1 MVDLPPLITLVIYDI
16 EDDKLRSEVAAF
28 LKSKGLKRIQY
39 SAFIGPLTDSYRMDV
54 IAGLRRLVKNFK
66 ANIQI
71 YPLTPA
77 SYNMRVVI
85 GTPLYDEAGDEEL
98 IVT

>member
-16 EDDKLRSEVAAF
+16 EDDKLRSEVAEF

-39 SAFIGPLTDSYRMDV
+39 SAFIGPLTDSQRMDTV
-54 IAGLRRLVKNFK
+54 AGLRRLTKDSK
-66 ANIQI
+66 ANIQV

-77 SYNMRVVI
+77 SYNMRIMI
-85 GTPLYDEAGDEEL
+85 GTPLYDEAREEGL

>member
-1 MVDLPPLITLVIYDI
+1 MPPLITLVIYDI
-16 EDDKLRSEVAAF
+16 EDDKLRSEVASF

-39 SAFIGPLTDSYRMDV
+39 SAFIGPLTDSQRIDV
-54 IAGLRRLVKNFK
+54 VAGLRRLTRNSSKV
-66 ANIQI
+66 NIQV

-77 SYNMRVVI
+77 SYNMRMVI
-85 GTPLYDEAGDEEL
+85 GIPFYDEIGGEEL